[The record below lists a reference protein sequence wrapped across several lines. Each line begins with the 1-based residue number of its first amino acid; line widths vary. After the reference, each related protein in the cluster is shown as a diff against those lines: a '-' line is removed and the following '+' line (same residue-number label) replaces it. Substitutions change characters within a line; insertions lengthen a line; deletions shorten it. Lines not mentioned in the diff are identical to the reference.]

1 LFNYSYTNEWHVV
14 SYESLCSEK
23 KGGEGAGRDLQEE
36 KVFDSLKTPQP
47 VVKDKIRG

>member
-1 LFNYSYTNEWHVV
+1 MACCIVGKFVL
-14 SYESLCSEK
+14 EK
-23 KGGEGAGRDLQEE
+23 KGGWGVDLQEE

>member
-1 LFNYSYTNEWHVV
+1 MACCIVGKFVL
-14 SYESLCSEK
+14 EK
-23 KGGEGAGRDLQEE
+23 KGWGRDLQEQ

>member
-1 LFNYSYTNEWHVV
+1 MLYRRKV
-14 SYESLCSEK
+14 CAGK
-23 KGGEGAGRDLQEE
+23 KGGWGGDLQEE